1 MEAARERPGGVARL
15 AGELDAEQFPLD
27 ARRSPAM
34 IDRILGEAGPEIGRV
49 REAIDATG
57 ERVDPRQIMQ
67 RLEGL
72 AAQEGR
78 APIGGQERSQ
88 ALRNFAARFEPL
100 AEEGMS
106 FGDAHQQRRTI
117 DDMITRFSP
126 DPNLS
131 SVAGQRQQ
139 LRQYVSDAMGDT
151 AQRAGLGDEW
161 AGANR
166 RYSLGAFMDEY
177 GRGGERLNAQGGI
190 GGAIS
195 RAGGMLQ
202 AAGGNPMGAAQ
213 MFAGPAVQQ
222 EMRMRV
228 PGLQVRTLRRLIP
241 AMRSAGP
248 ALQRAARLLESVQ
261 QRGEP
266 AVAAAH
272 YLLSRRSPEYR
283 LMIENASDEG
293 QEE

>member
-1 MEAARERPGGVARL
+1 VARL
-15 AGELDAEQFPLD
+15 AGELDAEEFPLD

-34 IDRILGEAGPEIGRV
+34 IDRVLGEAGPEIGRV
-49 REAIDATG
+49 REAIEATG
-57 ERVDPRQIMQ
+57 ERVDPRQIMT
-67 RLEGL
+67 RLDAL
-72 AAQEGR
+72 AAQEAR
-78 APIGGQERSQ
+78 APIGGQERAQ
-88 ALRNFAARFEPL
+88 ALRNFSSRFEPL
-100 AEEGMS
+100 AEDGMS

-117 DDMITRFSP
+117 DDMISRFSP

-166 RYSLGAFMDEY
+166 RYSLGAFMDEH
-177 GRGGERLNAQGGI
+177 GRGGERLSPQGGI
-190 GGAIS
+190 SGAIS

-241 AMRSAGP
+241 AMRAAGP
-248 ALQRAARLLESVQ
+248 ALQRAAHVLTAAQ
-261 QRGEP
+261 QRGSA

-272 YLLSRRSPEYR
+272 YTLSRRSPEYR
-283 LMIENASDEG
+283 AMIEDQMEQ
-293 QEE
+293 QE